1 VTRTIQDVD
10 AIYLAINISKIIVS
24 LIMLFGIASIHDNTA
39 IFLAGEASKSPSLK
53 VSAYFSLA
61 GRKSVF
67 ELVIVNKIDLS
78 SNEFFGIFH
87 FKHQYKIKITIEK
100 IAKKILALLNN
111 FQKHE
116 KQNINNSYIILFTIR
131 FIKIYINQLHLTLS
145 AFKRS
150 LKHTTT
156 KYTQKILVSTI
167 TPIIRFQRSV
177 TEKRKFCSKK
187 FIQTVELIFLLN

>member
-1 VTRTIQDVD
+1 MIYDNKFFCPKSSCEIISERIASSV
-10 AIYLAINISKIIVS
+10 AIPPAFLITWASPNFNPKISFMDI
-24 LIMLFGIASIHDNTA
+24 LASIHDNTA
-39 IFLAGEASKSPSLK
+39 IFLAGEASKSPSLN

-67 ELVIVNKIDLS
+67 KLVIVNKIYLS

-100 IAKKILALLNN
+100 IAKKVLALLNN

-116 KQNINNSYIILFTIR
+116 KQNINNSYTILFTIR
-131 FIKIYINQLHLTLS
+131 FIKIYINQLHVTLS
-145 AFKRS
+145 AFKKS

-156 KYTQKILVSTI
+156 KSLSQKSI
-167 TPIIRFQRSV
+167 
-177 TEKRKFCSKK
+177 
-187 FIQTVELIFLLN
+187 EL